1 MRKHAKFTHV
11 INEIEVM
18 CERPR
23 VNVKAERGSTFTFTR
38 DLPYIRDLKRRK
50 RPGCQNGN
58 RKSIFSLFKR
68 SDPTNSYNGG
78 SSLPLFYFTRVK
90 YTRVRT

>member
-38 DLPYIRDLKRRK
+38 DLPYIRDLKRRE
-50 RPGCQNGN
+50 RPGLQ
-58 RKSIFSLFKR
+58 KWQPEVDIFSL
-68 SDPTNSYNGG
+68 SA
-78 SSLPLFYFTRVK
+78 V
-90 YTRVRT
+90 

>member
-23 VNVKAERGSTFTFTR
+23 VNVKAERGSSFTFTR
-38 DLPYIRDLKRRK
+38 DLPYIRDLKRRE
-50 RPGCQNGN
+50 RPGRQ
-58 RKSIFSLFKR
+58 KWQPEVDTFSL
-68 SDPTNSYNGG
+68 SAA
-78 SSLPLFYFTRVK
+78 
-90 YTRVRT
+90 

>member
-23 VNVKAERGSTFTFTR
+23 VNVNAERGSSFTFTR
-38 DLPYIRDLKRRK
+38 DLPYIRDLKRRE
-50 RPGCQNGN
+50 RPGRQ
-58 RKSIFSLFKR
+58 KWQPEVDIFSL
-68 SDPTNSYNGG
+68 SA
-78 SSLPLFYFTRVK
+78 V
-90 YTRVRT
+90 